1 MKGSRTK
8 SSKVSIVATRIGLVV
23 AGAVVGL
30 FVGLVAGNLAA
41 PLFPDGDTL
50 AGIAYVAAGGGA
62 GLVLGALIGGFLL
75 RREARRRAIALLGFV
90 VGTALALVGSWYI
103 GDFTNADGAGGRE
116 PFLGILLL
124 PLGVLVNGFSARATL
139 AGERSV
145 ATPLRDNGDTYT
157 REVRP

>member
-1 MKGSRTK
+1 MPTARCSANSVAGADPVDVNRTNT
-8 SSKVSIVATRIGLVV
+8 SKVPIVATRIGMIV

-50 AGIAYVAAGGGA
+50 AGIAYAAAGGGA

-75 RREARRRAIALLGFV
+75 RRGARRRGLALLGFV
-90 VGTALALVGSWYI
+90 VGTALALAGAWFI
-103 GDFTNADGAGGRE
+103 GDFTNADGPGGLE

-124 PLGVLVNGFSARATL
+124 PLGVLVIGVSGRATF
-139 AGERSV
+139 ARGAR
-145 ATPLRDNGDTYT
+145 
-157 REVRP
+157 